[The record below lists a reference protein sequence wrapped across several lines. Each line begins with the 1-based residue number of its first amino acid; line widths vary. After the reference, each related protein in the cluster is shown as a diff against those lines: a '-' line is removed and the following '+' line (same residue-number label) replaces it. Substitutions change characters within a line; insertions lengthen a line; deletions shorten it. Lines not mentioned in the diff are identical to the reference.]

1 MMTNEEINVAVTRR
15 FFTALETLKKQNVI
29 RGLMT
34 FSERYGY
41 DRRNMVLQRR
51 ELERDRLRPSWLV
64 HLVEDYK
71 VNPTWLMLGKGDF
84 YMAGFDAEIVKKL
97 QKNRE

>member
-1 MMTNEEINVAVTRR
+1 MTNEEINIEVTRR
-15 FFTALETLKKQNVI
+15 FFTALDTLKKQKII

-71 VNPTWLMLGKGDF
+71 VNPVWLLSGHGDF
-84 YMAGFDAEIVKKL
+84 YMPGFTPEIVRKL

>member
-1 MMTNEEINVAVTRR
+1 MTNEEINIEVTRR
-15 FFTALETLKKQNVI
+15 FFTALDTLKKQKII

-71 VNPTWLMLGKGDF
+71 VSPVWLLSGQGDF
-84 YMAGFDAEIVKKL
+84 YMPGFTPEIVRKL

>member
-1 MMTNEEINVAVTRR
+1 MMTNEEINIEVTRR
-15 FFTALETLKKQNVI
+15 FFTALDTLKKQKII

-71 VNPTWLMLGKGDF
+71 VNPVWLLSGHGDF
-84 YMAGFDAEIVKKL
+84 YMPGFTPEIVRKL